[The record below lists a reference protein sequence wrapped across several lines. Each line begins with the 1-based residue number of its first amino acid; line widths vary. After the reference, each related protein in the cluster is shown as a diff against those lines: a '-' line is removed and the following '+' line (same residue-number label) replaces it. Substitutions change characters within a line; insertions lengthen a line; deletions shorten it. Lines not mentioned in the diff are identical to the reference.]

1 MVVKRRAELLTT
13 DYTQANEVD
22 RGQPYSVAIRAD
34 NLNTRQVR
42 QHLLLLLLLLL
53 LLQLSHLLFTVLS
66 LIRHTLSI

>member
-34 NLNTRQVR
+34 DLNTRQVR
-42 QHLLLLLLLLL
+42 QHLLLLLLLL

>member
-34 NLNTRQVR
+34 DLNTRQVR
-42 QHLLLLLLLLL
+42 QHLLLLL

>member
-53 LLQLSHLLFTVLS
+53 QLSHLLFTVLS

>member
-42 QHLLLLLLLLL
+42 QHLLLLLLL
-53 LLQLSHLLFTVLS
+53 QLSHLLFTVLS